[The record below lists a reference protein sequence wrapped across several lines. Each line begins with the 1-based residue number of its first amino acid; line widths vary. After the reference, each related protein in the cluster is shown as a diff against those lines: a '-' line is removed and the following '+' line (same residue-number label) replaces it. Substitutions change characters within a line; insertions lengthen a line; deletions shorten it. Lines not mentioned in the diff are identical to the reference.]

1 MYLLKTFWKP
11 NGEPSRLVFTKC
23 IMCMIY
29 IHNRKVRL
37 LLVYLIF
44 IFQFCISIFI
54 YFYNM
59 DIILN
64 STINTHLKQQIS
76 DENCGG
82 LIEEFLQPFENSQIC
97 RERKI

>member
-1 MYLLKTFWKP
+1 
-11 NGEPSRLVFTKC
+11 
-23 IMCMIY
+23 
-29 IHNRKVRL
+29 
-37 LLVYLIF
+37 
-44 IFQFCISIFI
+44 
-54 YFYNM
+54 M